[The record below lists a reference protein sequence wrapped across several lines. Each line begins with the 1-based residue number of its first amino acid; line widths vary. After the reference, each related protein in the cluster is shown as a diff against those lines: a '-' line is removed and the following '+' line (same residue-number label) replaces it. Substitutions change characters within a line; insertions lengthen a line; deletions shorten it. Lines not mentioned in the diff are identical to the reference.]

1 MELPPCKK
9 LKDFFFA
16 IVDETLTETD
26 LFSKIKLIYET
37 GQQRLCSIELLRD
50 DEKRNIF
57 LNYNFYVEQC
67 DEIKSIKSL
76 DVQQLASAELMLNPK
91 EIKQIP
97 FKKYVGLYLE
107 YMSYLNNKYNINA
120 NQREKAA
127 IIYYQLFIFPEIS
140 LELTG
145 RMLIKKTIQHIFKW
159 IMITD

>member
-16 IVDETLTETD
+16 IVDETLTETG

-57 LNYNFYVEQC
+57 LNYNFYEQC

-76 DVQQLASAELMLNPK
+76 DV
-91 EIKQIP
+91 
-97 FKKYVGLYLE
+97 
-107 YMSYLNNKYNINA
+107 
-120 NQREKAA
+120 R
-127 IIYYQLFIFPEIS
+127 
-140 LELTG
+140 
-145 RMLIKKTIQHIFKW
+145 
-159 IMITD
+159 